1 MKRLF
6 WVAAGAVAGVL
17 IARKVTQAAKSV
29 TPEGAAE
36 RVSGRF
42 GDITDAFRDFADD
55 VRAGMAERDNELR
68 HSLGITDNGRPD
80 GVDAQT
86 LGALSRTG
94 NDSDPS
100 RST

>member
-17 IARKVTQAAKSV
+17 VARKLTQAAKSV

-36 RVSGRF
+36 RVSGKF

-68 HSLGITDNGRPD
+68 HSLGITDNGQQD
-80 GVDAQT
+80 GLDAEAVA
-86 LGALSRTG
+86 ALSRTG

-100 RST
+100 RGT